1 MKTFTHRFRV
11 NAPLERVSAFHS
23 DSRALKMLTPPPI
36 IVTFHHLEPLG
47 EGSLADFTMWF
58 GPIPT
63 RWRAVHSAVDPQRG
77 FTDTQESGPFAYWQH
92 CHTFTPID
100 ENTTLVEDTIQAQSG
115 KHVFYGL
122 VSRLMWLTLP
132 LLFAYR
138 AWRTRRAVE
147 SNL

>member
-11 NAPLERVSAFHS
+11 NAPLEHIAAFHS

-36 IVTFHHLEPLG
+36 FVAFHHLEPLG

-58 GPIPT
+58 GPIPIH
-63 RWRAVHSAVDPQRG
+63 WRAVHSEVDPQHG
-77 FTDTQESGPFAYWQH
+77 FIDTQESGPFAFWQH
-92 CHTFTPID
+92 RHTFTPID
-100 ENTTLVEDTIQAQSG
+100 ENTTLVEDTIQAQPSN
-115 KHVFYGL
+115 HVFYGL

-138 AWRTRRAVE
+138 AWRTRQEIAR
-147 SNL
+147 